1 MNKKLFYVV
10 LAIAAI
16 ATSACKKGDY
26 PANIQGVWV
35 YNDTVNAVTSVI
47 STSSSSAAKGI
58 PATVEYAKAPENIA
72 TKILIDYDPEDG
84 TGTFKPEKGT
94 AGLQGSFSALNKES
108 IEVTLLNVKADESST
123 TLLKKVVYTKKNIPS
138 TPTFF

>member
-1 MNKKLFYVV
+1 M
-10 LAIAAI
+10 
-16 ATSACKKGDY
+16 
-26 PANIQGVWV
+26 

-58 PATVEYAKAPENIA
+58 PATVEYEKAPENFA

-94 AGLQGSFSALNKES
+94 TGLQGSFSALNQET

-123 TLLKKVVYTKKNIPS
+123 TLLKKAVYTKKKS
-138 TPTFF
+138 L

>member
-1 MNKKLFYVV
+1 MNKKLLYVV

-16 ATSACKKGDY
+16 ATSSCKKGDY
-26 PANIQGVWV
+26 PANIQGTWE
-35 YNDTVNAVTSVI
+35 YKDTINSVTSVI
-47 STSSSSAAKGI
+47 STSSSSASKGI
-58 PATVEYAKAPENIA
+58 PATAYFNSATDNLD

-94 AGLQGSFSALNKES
+94 RGLQGSFSALNKES

-123 TLLKKVVYTKKNIPS
+123 TLLKKAVYTRKN
-138 TPTFF
+138 